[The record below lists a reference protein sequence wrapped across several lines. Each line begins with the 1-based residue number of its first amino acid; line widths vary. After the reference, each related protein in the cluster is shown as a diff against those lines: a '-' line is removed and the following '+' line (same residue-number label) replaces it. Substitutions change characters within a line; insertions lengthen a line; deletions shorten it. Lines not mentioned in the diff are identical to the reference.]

1 MKYDIDS
8 IKKRK
13 NINNRIKKIVFI
25 FIIIMLYNI
34 TLLYISYI
42 DKFETPSFY
51 IYEAYMIE
59 TTSMEPTLNVNDVI
73 IIKRC
78 KEENLKKGD
87 IITYKING
95 EIITHRIV
103 EIVQEEITGTNQY
116 ITKGDNNNV
125 EDEDYVLFSDIEG
138 KMIMKIPKLG
148 SIVSFMK
155 NGIIII
161 LIILIF
167 LIIYLN
173 RVEMKEKSEARR
185 EKKRIEDKKF
195 MGE

>member
-8 IKKRK
+8 IKRRK
-13 NINNRIKKIVFI
+13 IINNRIKKIVFI

-51 IYEAYMIE
+51 VYEAYMID
-59 TTSMEPTLNVNDVI
+59 TTSMEPTLNKNDVI
-73 IIKRC
+73 IIKKC

-95 EIITHRIV
+95 EIITHRII

-125 EDEDYVLFSDIEG
+125 EDEDYILFSEIEG
-138 KMIMKIPKLG
+138 KMIIKIPGLG
-148 SIVSFMK
+148 NVVNILK
-155 NGIIII
+155 NGIVII
-161 LIILIF
+161 LVILIF

-173 RVEMKEKSEARR
+173 RAEMKEKSEVRR